1 MRIRS
6 KIAICFARIVY
17 HCIRLFSLG
26 DGAALPGS
34 LARRID
40 PKLLQSLA
48 GQACR
53 KIIVVMGTNGKTTVN
68 SMIYQALSKEGKRVI
83 SNRTGANMENGIVTA
98 FALGVRRKPA
108 DYACM
113 EVDENAAQTILP
125 KLEPDVILLTN
136 LFRDQLDRYGE
147 VDTVWERIRNA
158 VSQVPEAVLAVNCDD
173 ALLAALLPGC
183 PNHVVAYGIEE
194 AFMDPIAR
202 PRVQEG
208 TFCRFCGEK
217 LRYSLIHYGQ
227 LGIYCCPGCGWKR
240 PEADYRASRIHIG
253 EEISTLK
260 LAGRV
265 LRPRLS
271 APYQAYNILAAYT
284 ALEAAGAPTESF
296 GETVDCFDYD
306 NHRECRF
313 IINGASVQLYLA
325 KNPVGF
331 QQKLSLL
338 CRDKRQKDIM
348 ILINDSAQ
356 DGRDVSWL
364 WDVEFG
370 YLADAGAEVI
380 VTAGTRRYDMGLR
393 LKYENI
399 RCQVAEDVEEAV
411 WRLTEQGTKNLY
423 ILVNY
428 SGLQPMNRLLER
440 WQEEQEYLH
449 AQEEQEYFRA
459 QEEQE
464 YFRAQEEEDD
474 L

>member
-1 MRIRS
+1 M
-6 KIAICFARIVY
+6 
-17 HCIRLFSLG
+17 
-26 DGAALPGS
+26 
-34 LARRID
+34 
-40 PKLLQSLA
+40 
-48 GQACR
+48 
-53 KIIVVMGTNGKTTVN
+53 
-68 SMIYQALSKEGKRVI
+68 
-83 SNRTGANMENGIVTA
+83 
-98 FALGVRRKPA
+98 
-108 DYACM
+108 
-113 EVDENAAQTILP
+113 
-125 KLEPDVILLTN
+125 
-136 LFRDQLDRYGE
+136 LFR
-147 VDTVWERIRNA
+147 
-158 VSQVPEAVLAVNCDD
+158 S
-173 ALLAALLPGC
+173 
-183 PNHVVAYGIEE
+183 
-194 AFMDPIAR
+194 
-202 PRVQEG
+202 
-208 TFCRFCGEK
+208 
-217 LRYSLIHYGQ
+217 
-227 LGIYCCPGCGWKR
+227 
-240 PEADYRASRIHIG
+240 
-253 EEISTLK
+253 
-260 LAGRV
+260 
-265 LRPRLS
+265 
-271 APYQAYNILAAYT
+271 
-284 ALEAAGAPTESF
+284 
-296 GETVDCFDYD
+296 
-306 NHRECRF
+306 
-313 IINGASVQLYLA
+313 YLA

-459 QEEQE
+459 QEE
-464 YFRAQEEEDD
+464 EDD